1 MSPDQDILEL
11 ITSGQRDLGF
21 DLLWQRYRVPCV
33 RFLTQRFP
41 TAPDDEIASA
51 VTDGFLQ
58 LYESDKKLALGAGD
72 RPLYH
77 QLFFFAN
84 RRLIDAYR
92 KRTAQRRGG
101 NMEWLVLEESGEMA
115 ADRHQPLTDE
125 LLINEV
131 RRRLEVLGE
140 GMRSEHQRGILA
152 IIRDALPNRVYLG
165 DFEELMRERGMK
177 PPRPATLKRS
187 LQELR
192 RKLADDPVLR
202 NLRTEVTP

>member
-1 MSPDQDILEL
+1 MSPDDDIKEL
-11 ITSGQRDLGF
+11 LAAGQAELGF

-41 TAPDDEIASA
+41 TAPDDEVASA
-51 VTDGFLQ
+51 VTDAFLQ
-58 LYESDKKLALGAGD
+58 LFDSDKKRSLAED
-72 RPLYH
+72 DYPLYH

-101 NMEWLVLEESGEMA
+101 NAEWLVLEESGAMA
-115 ADRHQPLTDE
+115 ADHHGALTDE
-125 LLINEV
+125 ILINEV
-131 RRRLEVLGE
+131 RRRLELLGE

-152 IIRDALPNRVYLG
+152 IIGDALPERIYLS
-165 DFEELMRERGMK
+165 DFESMMIERGMK
-177 PPRPATLKRS
+177 PPRPATMKRS
-187 LQELR
+187 LQEVR

-202 NLRTEVTP
+202 NLRAEVAR

>member
-11 ITSGQRDLGF
+11 VAAGQADLGF
-21 DLLWQRYRVPCV
+21 DLLWQRYRIPCI

-51 VTDGFLQ
+51 VTDAYLQ
-58 LYESDKKLALGAGD
+58 LFDSNQQWSLGPGD

-84 RRLIDAYR
+84 RRMIDAYR
-92 KRTAQRRGG
+92 RRTAQRRGG
-101 NMEWLVLEESGEMA
+101 NAEWLVLEESGPMA
-115 ADRHQPLTDE
+115 ADQHRALTDE

-131 RRRLEVLGE
+131 RRRLEFLEE
-140 GMRSEHQRGILA
+140 GLRSEHQRGILR
-152 IIRDALPNRVYLG
+152 IIRDALPDRVYLG
-165 DFEELMRERGMK
+165 DFEDLMLERGMK
-177 PPRPATLKRS
+177 PPRPTTMKRS

-202 NLRTEVTP
+202 NLREEVTP